1 MIPSEKTKWW
11 WNLDDI
17 WKRILLINFYISE
30 SDAIK
35 NRRLPI
41 FTFTS
46 LEDAYKQCYKK
57 SFKIKNF
64 DIDDTILDKILSLD
78 SISISKCEVYNFEP
92 LTKFK
97 LKYLNLAE
105 TKISSL
111 QYLKS
116 FPDLI
121 YLCLGKSQIYDFSE
135 ISFLT
140 NLEQFYIYNTPSF
153 FDLQPLSNLTKLK
166 YLWCTQCSIREISQ
180 INGLKNLEKLDL
192 QDNKILYIDA
202 LSKLKKL
209 EHLSI
214 YSNDIYNNTPLCK
227 LIKLKSIDISYNRIY
242 DLTPF
247 ANLVNLVQLRVR
259 KNEIEDFTSIEK
271 LTSLRSLD
279 ISYNH
284 IDNIDFVKDMHQ
296 LENFQ
301 CFVNKIKSIKPLFK
315 LEKLKLLNTRS
326 NLFPIEELDELKKI
340 NKLVDFSKT
349 EYFI

>member
-17 WKRILLINFYISE
+17 WKRILLINFHISE
-30 SDAIK
+30 SEVIK
-35 NRRLPI
+35 NRILPI

-57 SFKIKNF
+57 SFRIKKF
-64 DIDDTILDKILSLD
+64 DIDETVLNKILSLD
-78 SISISKCEVYNFEP
+78 SISISKCEVHNFEP

-97 LKYLNLAE
+97 LKYLNLSE
-105 TKISSL
+105 TKISC
-111 QYLKS
+111 LKDLKY

-121 YLCLGKSQIYDFSE
+121 YLCIGKSPIHDFSQL
-135 ISFLT
+135 SYLT
-140 NLEQFYIYNTPSF
+140 NLEQLYIYKMPTF
-153 FDLQPLSNLTKLK
+153 FDLQPLSNLINLK
-166 YLWCTQCSIREISQ
+166 YLWCSDCSLSEITP
-180 INGLKNLEKLDL
+180 IKWLKKLEKLDL
-192 QDNKILYIDA
+192 QDNKIKYIDA
-202 LSKLKKL
+202 LRNLKKL
-209 EHLSI
+209 EHLNI
-214 YSNDIYNNTPLCK
+214 HNNDIYNNAPLYK
-227 LIKLKSIDISYNRIY
+227 LINLKSIDISYNRIY

-247 ANLVNLVQLRVR
+247 SNLVNIEHLRVR
-259 KNEIEDFTSIEK
+259 KNEIEDFTSIQK

-284 IDNIDFVKDMHQ
+284 IDNIEFVKDMHQ

-301 CFVNKIKSIKPLFK
+301 CFVNRIKSIKPLYK
-315 LEKLKLLNTRS
+315 LEKLKYLNTRS
-326 NLFPIEELDELKKI
+326 NLFPIEEFDELKKI